1 MDDLDPMYMTM
12 NAPAMNFSGT
22 REIGG
27 VPGTGQ
33 MFESI
38 DTGANMLE
46 NALAHRGMMRGDLVL
61 IGFSY
66 VPDLARFQLLD
77 TEAPYNFM
85 VRRSTDGGATWT
97 NAVNLTPAV
106 TADSGYT
113 VKEPRIVPT
122 PGSGPKCATDPT
134 DCQNPDVIY
143 VAYGLQN
150 NVLGYDEAGDF
161 DIYMAVTFD
170 AGASFSAPKAITAGD
185 ALYGVTDEFED
196 FETQIKLR
204 PDGRASS
211 TVWSGYDG
219 TFKHAMFRS
228 GVVRGDTQAVET
240 VISGKQSQLTVIPDA
255 QSEALLVDPV
265 WKSSSDYPDMQG
277 YNLLYGVLEFTV
289 ERVDLGGQIEVTLT
303 FPDPLP
309 AGTSYWKFGPTHEDG
324 TEHWYSVPATIDG
337 NTITYVLTDGENGD
351 DDLAVN
357 GIIVDPGAPAVYNP
371 PVTPPPA
378 TSSSSGGCTIGT
390 GDKVDPTLLLLASLS
405 LLYLMRRRRMPV
417 C

>member
-1 MDDLDPMYMTM
+1 M
-12 NAPAMNFSGT
+12 G
-22 REIGG
+22 
-27 VPGTGQ
+27 
-33 MFESI
+33 ESI

-46 NALAHRGMMRGDLVL
+46 NALAHRGMMRGSSILV
-61 IGFSY
+61 GFSY
-66 VPDLARFQLLD
+66 VPDLERFQLLD

-97 NAVNLTPAV
+97 TAVNLTPVV
-106 TADSGYT
+106 TAESGYT

-134 DCQNPDVIY
+134 DCQDPNVIY

-161 DIYMAVTFD
+161 DIYMAVTLD
-170 AGASFSAPKAITAGD
+170 GGASFSAPKAITAGD
-185 ALYGVTDEFED
+185 ALFGATDDFED

-219 TFKHAMFRS
+219 VAKHAMFRG
-228 GVVRGDTQAVET
+228 GVVRGDTREVDT
-240 VISGKQSQLTVIPDA
+240 IISGSKSRLTVIPDA
-255 QSEALLVDPV
+255 ESEAVLADTT
-265 WKSSSDYPDMQG
+265 WKSPSEYPVTLQG
-277 YNLLYGVLEFTV
+277 YNLPYGVLEFTV
-289 ERVDLGGQIEVTLT
+289 ERVDLGGSIEVTLS
-303 FPDPLP
+303 FPDTLP
-309 AGTSYWKFGPTHEDG
+309 EGTSYWKFGPTHEDA
-324 TEHWYSVPATIDG
+324 TDHWYSVDAVIEG
-337 NTITYVLTDGENGD
+337 NTITYTLTDGENGD
-351 DDLAVN
+351 DDLQVN

-371 PVTPPPA
+371 PPVPT
-378 TSSSSGGCTIGT
+378 TSSSGGCTT
-390 GDKVDPTLLLLASLS
+390 GNSDTVDPTLLLLASLS